1 MNGREFL
8 PPFLCKTFFNDNKF
22 KYMVIRSKAPLRL
35 GLAGGG
41 SDVSP
46 YSDIYGGLILNATI
60 NLYAYCTI
68 EETDDNQITINAYDA
83 HCNKSYPMTEC
94 LEIDGEAS
102 LIKGVY
108 NRVVKDFGVGAKSFK
123 ITTYNDA
130 PAGSGLGT
138 SSTMVVCILKAFVEW
153 LGLPL
158 GDYEISRL
166 AYEIERKD
174 LGLSG
179 GKQDQYAAA
188 FGGFNYMEFLQN
200 DIVIVNPLK
209 IKRWIID
216 ELEASMLLYFTGK
229 SRSSAAIIEEQ
240 KKNTS
245 HGDNDAVE
253 AMHKI
258 KQSAKD
264 MKLAILKG
272 DIDGFADILR
282 EGWEN
287 KKKMANN
294 ITNPM
299 IQEAMD
305 VAMAAGAKAG
315 KVSGAGGG
323 GFIMFVVE
331 PTRKKEVEEALKKLN
346 GFVMPFQFSDGGA
359 HGLKI
364 YPTDDVTSLK
374 GKRVKR

>member
-1 MNGREFL
+1 MI
-8 PPFLCKTFFNDNKF
+8 
-22 KYMVIRSKAPLRL
+22 IRSKAPLRL

-46 YSDIYGGLILNATI
+46 YSDLYGGLILNATI
-60 NLYAYCTI
+60 NLYAYTTI
-68 EETDDNQITINAYDA
+68 EEMGSETIEICGYDSN
-83 HCNKSYPMTEC
+83 CFKSYPLADA

-108 NRVVKDFGVGAKSFK
+108 NRVVKDFGRVPSGFR

-138 SSTMVVCILKAFVEW
+138 SSTMVVGILKAFVEW
-153 LGLPL
+153 MALPL
-158 GDYEISRL
+158 GDYEISRM

-188 FGGFNYMEFLQN
+188 FGGFNYMEFLPN
-200 DIVIVNPLK
+200 DMVIVNPLK
-209 IKRWIID
+209 IKRWIVD

-245 HGDNDAVE
+245 QGVNDAIE
-253 AMHKI
+253 AMHQI

-272 DIDGFADILR
+272 DIESFADIIR
-282 EGWEN
+282 DGWEN
-287 KKKMANN
+287 KKKMANH
-294 ITNPM
+294 ITNPV
-299 IQEAMD
+299 IQEAME

-331 PTRKKEVEEALKKLN
+331 PTRKKEVERALKKLN
-346 GFVMPFQFSDGGA
+346 GFVMPFQFTEGGA
-359 HGLKI
+359 HGWKI
-364 YPTDDVTSLK
+364 YSTDRVASLGNVEHK
-374 GKRVKR
+374 

>member
-1 MNGREFL
+1 MI
-8 PPFLCKTFFNDNKF
+8 
-22 KYMVIRSKAPLRL
+22 IRSKAPLRL

-46 YSDIYGGLILNATI
+46 YSDIYGGLVLNATI

-68 EETDDNQITINAYDA
+68 EETEDDLITIDA
-83 HCNKSYPMTEC
+83 FDANCFKSYKLAEY
-94 LEIDGEAS
+94 LAIDGDAN
-102 LIKGVY
+102 LIKGAY
-108 NRVVKDFGVGAKSFK
+108 NRVMKDFGVETRSFK

-138 SSTMVVCILKAFVEW
+138 SSTMVVCILKCFVEW
-153 LGLPL
+153 LSLPL

-188 FGGFNYMEFLQN
+188 FGGFNYMEFLPN

-209 IKRWIID
+209 IKRWIVD
-216 ELEASMLLYFTGK
+216 ELEASMLLYFTGR

-245 HGDNDAVE
+245 QGANEAIE

-272 DIDGFADILR
+272 DIDGFADIIR

-287 KKKMANN
+287 KKRMASHV
-294 ITNPM
+294 TNPI
-299 IQEAMD
+299 IQEAID
-305 VAMAAGAKAG
+305 VAISAGAKAG

-331 PTRKKEVEEALKKLN
+331 PTRKKEVENALKRLN

-359 HGLKI
+359 HGWKI
-364 YPTDDVTSLK
+364 YPTDNVESVRNLQYK
-374 GKRVKR
+374 

>member
-1 MNGREFL
+1 MI
-8 PPFLCKTFFNDNKF
+8 
-22 KYMVIRSKAPLRL
+22 IRSKAPLRL

-68 EETDDNQITINAYDA
+68 EETEDNLITICGYDSD
-83 HCNKSYPMTEC
+83 CFQSYPLSKQ
-94 LEIDGEAS
+94 LEIDGKAS

-108 NRVVKDFGVGAKSFK
+108 NRVVKDTEMTPRSFK

-138 SSTMVVCILKAFVEW
+138 SSTMVVCILKCFVEW
-153 LGLPL
+153 LSLPL
-158 GDYEISRL
+158 GDYEIARL

-188 FGGFNYMEFLQN
+188 FGGFNYMEFLK
-200 DIVIVNPLK
+200 DDMVIVNPLK
-209 IKRWIID
+209 MKRWILD
-216 ELEASMLLYFTGK
+216 ELESSMVLYFTGR
-229 SRSSAAIIEEQ
+229 SRESANIIDEQ

-245 HGDNDAVE
+245 TGNNDAIE
-253 AMHKI
+253 AMHII
-258 KQSAKD
+258 KQTAVD
-264 MKLAILKG
+264 TKLALLKG
-272 DIDGFADILR
+272 DIDAFADILR
-282 EGWEN
+282 IGWEN
-287 KKKMANN
+287 KKKMANH
-294 ITNPM
+294 ITNPV

-305 VAMAAGAKAG
+305 VAMEAGAKAG
-315 KVSGAGGG
+315 KISGAGGG

-331 PTRKKEVEEALKKLN
+331 PTRKKEVINALGKLD

-359 HGLKI
+359 HGWKI
-364 YPTDDVTSLK
+364 YPTDNVNSLK
-374 GKRVKR
+374 Y

>member
-1 MNGREFL
+1 MI
-8 PPFLCKTFFNDNKF
+8 
-22 KYMVIRSKAPLRL
+22 IRSKAPLRL

-68 EETDDNQITINAYDA
+68 EETQDNVITINAFDA
-83 HCNKSYPMTEC
+83 GCHKAYPKGKY
-94 LEIDGEAS
+94 LEIDGNAS

-108 NRVVKDFGVGAKSFK
+108 NRVVKDFDLDAMSFK

-153 LGLPL
+153 QNLPL
-158 GDYEISRL
+158 GDYEISKL

-188 FGGFNYMEFLQN
+188 FGGFNYMEFLPN
-200 DIVIVNPLK
+200 GIVIVNPLK

-216 ELEASMLLYFTGK
+216 ELEASMLLFFTGK

-245 HGDNDAVE
+245 DGNNDAIE

-258 KQSAKD
+258 KQSAVD

-272 DIDGFADILR
+272 DIDSFANIIR

-294 ITNPM
+294 ITNPI

-305 VAMAAGAKAG
+305 TAIAAGAKAG

-331 PTRKKEVEEALKKLN
+331 PTRKKEVEMALKKLN

-359 HGLKI
+359 HGWKI
-364 YPTDDVTSLK
+364 YSTDSVASINNNNK
-374 GKRVKR
+374 SK

>member
-1 MNGREFL
+1 MI
-8 PPFLCKTFFNDNKF
+8 
-22 KYMVIRSKAPLRL
+22 IRSKAPLRL

-68 EETDDNQITINAYDA
+68 EETKDNTITINAFDA
-83 HCNKSYPMTEC
+83 NCHKTYPKTKQ
-94 LEIDGEAS
+94 LEIDGDAN

-108 NRVVKDFGVGAKSFK
+108 NRVIKDFALDAMSFK

-153 LGLPL
+153 QNLPL

-245 HGDNDAVE
+245 EGDNDAIE

-272 DIDGFADILR
+272 DIDSFANIIR

-294 ITNPM
+294 ITTPI
-299 IQEAMD
+299 IQEAMNT
-305 VAMAAGAKAG
+305 AMAAGAKAG

-323 GFIMFVVE
+323 GFIMFVVD
-331 PTRKKEVEEALKKLN
+331 PTRKKDVELALQKLN

-359 HGLKI
+359 HGWKI
-364 YPTDDVTSLK
+364 YPIDSVANIK
-374 GKRVKR
+374 

>member
-1 MNGREFL
+1 MII
-8 PPFLCKTFFNDNKF
+8 
-22 KYMVIRSKAPLRL
+22 VSKAPVRL

-41 SDVSP
+41 SDGSP
-46 YSDIYGGLILNATI
+46 YSDIYGGLVLNATI

-68 EETDDNQITINAYDA
+68 EETEDDLITIDA
-83 HCNKSYPMTEC
+83 FDANCFKSYKLAEN
-94 LEIDGEAS
+94 LAIDGDAN
-102 LIKGVY
+102 LIKGAY
-108 NRVVKDFGVGAKSFK
+108 NRVMKDFGVETRSFK

-138 SSTMVVCILKAFVEW
+138 SSTMVVCILKCFVEW
-153 LGLPL
+153 LSLPL

-188 FGGFNYMEFLQN
+188 FGGFNYMEFLPN

-209 IKRWIID
+209 IKRWIVD
-216 ELEASMLLYFTGK
+216 ELEASMLLYFTGR

-245 HGDNDAVE
+245 QGANEAIE

-272 DIDGFADILR
+272 DIDGFADIIR

-287 KKKMANN
+287 KKRMASHV
-294 ITNPM
+294 TNPM
-299 IQEAMD
+299 IQEAID
-305 VAMAAGAKAG
+305 VAISAGAKAG

-331 PTRKKEVEEALKKLN
+331 PTRKKEVENALKRLN

-359 HGLKI
+359 HGWKI
-364 YPTDDVTSLK
+364 YPTDNVESVRNLQYK
-374 GKRVKR
+374 

>member
-1 MNGREFL
+1 MI
-8 PPFLCKTFFNDNKF
+8 
-22 KYMVIRSKAPLRL
+22 IRSKAPLRL

-46 YSDIYGGLILNATI
+46 YSDLYGGLILNATI

-68 EETDDNQITINAYDA
+68 EEINNGFITINSYDS
-83 HCNKSYPMTEC
+83 HCYPSAKY
-94 LEIDGEAS
+94 LNIDGEAS

-108 NRVVKDFGVGAKSFK
+108 NRIIKDFQLEPKSFK
-123 ITTYNDA
+123 IVTYNDA

-138 SSTMVVCILKAFVEW
+138 SSTMVVCILKAFIEW
-153 LGLPL
+153 LSLPL
-158 GDYEISRL
+158 GDYETSRL

-188 FGGFNYMEFLQN
+188 FGGFNYMEFKKD

-216 ELEASMLLYFTGK
+216 ELEASIVLYFTGA
-229 SRSSAAIIEEQ
+229 SRSSAAIIDEQ

-245 HGDNDAVE
+245 LGNSVAIV

-258 KQSAKD
+258 KQSAID
-264 MKLAILKG
+264 MKLALLKG
-272 DIDGFADILR
+272 DMHEFARILG

-287 KKKMANN
+287 KKRMANA
-294 ITNPM
+294 ITNST
-299 IQEAMD
+299 IQKAFD
-305 VAMAAGAKAG
+305 VAISAGAIAG

-331 PTRKKEVEEALKKLN
+331 PTKKKDVINALAKLD

-359 HGLKI
+359 HGWKI
-364 YPTDDVTSLK
+364 YPTDKV
-374 GKRVKR
+374 

>member
-1 MNGREFL
+1 
-8 PPFLCKTFFNDNKF
+8 
-22 KYMVIRSKAPLRL
+22 MVIRSKAPLRL

-46 YSDIYGGLILNATI
+46 YCDIYGGLVLNATI
-60 NLYAYCTI
+60 NLNAYCTI
-68 EETDDNQITINAYDA
+68 EETNDNQITICSYDA
-83 HCNKSYPMTEC
+83 DVNKSYPISSL
-94 LEIDGEAS
+94 LEIDGDAS

-108 NRVVKDFGVGAKSFK
+108 NRVVRDFHLQPQAFR

-153 LGLPL
+153 KGLPL
-158 GDYEISRL
+158 GDYEIAKL

-174 LGLSG
+174 LALSG

-188 FGGFNYMEFLQN
+188 FGGFNFIEFMKD
-200 DIVIVNPLK
+200 DIAIVNPLK

-216 ELEASMLLYFTGK
+216 ELEASMLLYFTGR
-229 SRSSAAIIEEQ
+229 SRSSAAIIDEQ
-240 KKNTS
+240 KSNTQQ
-245 HGDNDAVE
+245 GNQDAIE

-258 KQSAKD
+258 KQSAID
-264 MKLAILKG
+264 TKLALLKG
-272 DIDGFADILR
+272 DIKAFADILR
-282 EGWEN
+282 EAWEN
-287 KKKMANN
+287 KKRMATH
-294 ITNPM
+294 ITNPT

-305 VAMAAGAKAG
+305 VAIQAGAKAG

-331 PTRKKEVEEALKKLN
+331 PTRKKEVEEALKKLD
-346 GFVMPFQFSDGGA
+346 GFVMPFNFSDGGA
-359 HGLKI
+359 HGWKI
-364 YPTDDVTSLK
+364 YETDN
-374 GKRVKR
+374 VKAF

>member
-1 MNGREFL
+1 MI
-8 PPFLCKTFFNDNKF
+8 
-22 KYMVIRSKAPLRL
+22 IRSKAPLRL

-68 EETDDNQITINAYDA
+68 EETEDNQITIDSIDSGC
-83 HCNKSYPMTEC
+83 HESYPVAAS
-94 LEIDGEAS
+94 LEIDGRAI

-108 NRVVKDFGVGAKSFK
+108 NRIVRDFNVEPRSFK
-123 ITTYNDA
+123 IATYNDA

-153 LGLPL
+153 LSLPL
-158 GDYEISRL
+158 GDYEIARL
-166 AYEIERKD
+166 AYEIERID

-209 IKRWIID
+209 IKRWIVD
-216 ELEASMLLYFTGK
+216 ELEASMLLYFTGA
-229 SRSSAAIIEEQ
+229 SRESAKIIDEQ

-245 HGDNDAVE
+245 EGKNDAIE
-253 AMHKI
+253 AMHQI
-258 KQSAKD
+258 KQSARD

-282 EGWEN
+282 IGWEN
-287 KKKMANN
+287 KQKMASH

-305 VAMAAGAKAG
+305 VALASGAKAG

-331 PTRKKEVEEALKKLN
+331 PTRKKEVEKALNKLG
-346 GFVMPFQFSDGGA
+346 GFVMPFQFTEGGA
-359 HGLKI
+359 HGWKI
-364 YPTDDVTSLK
+364 YPTDNVASY
-374 GKRVKR
+374 